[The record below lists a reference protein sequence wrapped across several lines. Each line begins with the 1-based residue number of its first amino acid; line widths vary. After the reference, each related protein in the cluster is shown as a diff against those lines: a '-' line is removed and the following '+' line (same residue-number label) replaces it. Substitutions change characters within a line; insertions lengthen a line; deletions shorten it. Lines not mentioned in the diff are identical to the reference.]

1 MYEFKHI
8 KDKSKNSVTIRIRDC
23 MYVEIVLNKFMY
35 IGAGANEVGLEYC
48 LGKDFMERLRKEG
61 GIDYRV
67 TEESLKDRLNIIMLE
82 ECLNIDNECRVFT
95 VHGGAD
101 TIIPVVAAHE
111 FAKVLPNQKLQII
124 EGADH
129 QAELASLVVYVI
141 KETLQI
147 SLL

>member
-1 MYEFKHI
+1 
-8 KDKSKNSVTIRIRDC
+8 
-23 MYVEIVLNKFMY
+23 
-35 IGAGANEVGLEYC
+35 
-48 LGKDFMERLRKEG
+48 MERLRKEGSIELKAESPG

>member
-1 MYEFKHI
+1 LSGSHDLK
-8 KDKSKNSVTIRIRDC
+8 
-23 MYVEIVLNKFMY
+23 
-35 IGAGANEVGLEYC
+35 VGLEYC
-48 LGKDFMERLRKEG
+48 LGKDFMERLRKEGSIELKAESPGNHMTSTFVG